1 MTSAAK
7 ADLKV
12 LSVAS
17 EVYPLIKTGGLA
29 DVAGALPAALATERV
44 AVRTLVPG
52 YPQVIAALE
61 QSRVVHAWPNLF
73 GGPAQILMGKAK
85 GLDVFIL
92 SAKHLF
98 DRPGNPYTNPAGTDW
113 PDNAQRFAALARAGA
128 DIGMGSVADFKP
140 DVVHAHDW
148 QAGLTAAYLRYAKG
162 KAPGTVFTVHNLAYQ
177 GQFPATLLA
186 ALGLPPTAYA
196 IDGVEYFGTIGY
208 LKAAIQLSDRI
219 TTVSP
224 SYAAEMMG
232 PEAGMGLDGLLRVRA
247 KDVFGILNGI
257 DTGVWNP
264 ADDRFLAAP
273 YDISTIKER
282 AKNKAALQERMDLK
296 VDPDALL
303 FGVVS
308 RLSWQKGL
316 DLLVEALPE
325 LLGANGQLALIGTGD
340 IPLQNAYTYAAE
352 QNPGRIGCVLGYDEE
367 LAHLIQAGAD
377 VILVPSRY
385 EPCGLTQLC
394 ALRYGAVP
402 LVARVGGLADTI
414 IDANEMAIADDVA
427 TGIQFAPVD
436 ANMLRAAIRR
446 TARLFADK
454 PSWARVQ
461 SRGMKADVSW
471 RNPAKRYA
479 SLYRQLVAARGK
491 AR

>member
-1 MTSAAK
+1 MSPASKT
-7 ADLKV
+7 DVKV

-29 DVAGALPAALATERV
+29 DVAGALPAALAAEGI
-44 AVRTLVPG
+44 AVRTLLPG
-52 YPQVIAALE
+52 YPSVVAALE
-61 QSRVVHAWPNLF
+61 DARVVHAWPSLF
-73 GGPAQILMGKAK
+73 GGPAQVMMGKGK
-85 GLDVFIL
+85 GLDVFVL
-92 SAKHLF
+92 VAKHLY
-98 DRPGNPYTNPAGTDW
+98 DRPGNPYTGPWGGDW
-113 PDNAQRFAALARAGA
+113 PDNAQRFAALSRAA
-128 DIGMGSVADFKP
+128 SDIGMGSVADFKP

-148 QAGLTAAYLRYAKG
+148 QAGLAPAYLHYAKG
-162 KAPGTVFTVHNLAYQ
+162 KRPGTVFTVHNLAYQ
-177 GQFPATLLA
+177 GQVPATMLA
-186 ALGLPPTAYA
+186 ALGLPAAAYA

-208 LKAAIQLSDRI
+208 LKAALQLADRI

-224 SYAAEMMG
+224 SYAAEIMG
-232 PEAGMGLDGLLRVRA
+232 PEAGMGLDGLLRMRA

-264 ADDRFLAAP
+264 ADDRFLVSAYDAP
-273 YDISTIKER
+273 RLKER
-282 AKNKAALQERMDLK
+282 AKNKAALQQRMDLK
-296 VDPDALL
+296 VDPKALL

-316 DLLVEALPE
+316 DLLAEALPQ
-325 LLGANGQLALIGTGD
+325 LLGVSGQLALLGTGD
-340 IPLQNAYTYAAE
+340 KPLEQAYLAAAE
-352 QNPGRIGCVLGYDEE
+352 QNKGRIGCVLGYDEE
-367 LAHLIQAGAD
+367 IAHLIQAGAD

-427 TGIQFAPVD
+427 TGIQFSPVD

-446 TARLFADK
+446 TAGLFADK
-454 PSWARVQ
+454 TAWSRIQA
-461 SRGMKADVSW
+461 RGMNADVSW

-479 SLYRQLVAARGK
+479 SLYRQLVAARSG
-491 AR
+491 R